1 MPSISRE
8 MSRKRKA
15 ERLCE
20 PPAKK
25 QKGDDEPMDVA
36 PAGLE
41 AMVAI
46 LTERLRMMTI
56 S

>member
-1 MPSISRE
+1 MPSVSRE

-25 QKGDDEPMDVA
+25 QKRDDEPMDWV
-36 PAGLE
+36 PAGQD
-41 AMVAI
+41 AIAI